1 MTESTLVSF
10 RRAIAT
16 HLTGILGQ
24 SIESLL
30 PLVQQNTSHRKASHS
45 VFSVVIKRL
54 QQLQSRSSGDGT
66 TAVLDEQVLER
77 CCTELS
83 ADTRECIVRVRRTK
97 DMLLFDPQPLQL
109 IQKAVGAIVERADGR
124 ESEEEGVLLL
134 GKRAREE
141 LSSGGKKVV
150 GVVVDGM
157 KTLQDENAFCSL
169 RRTVLTGFVARFLL
183 SESSGAASVKVLA
196 DLGRDEFLQ
205 DLDVESP
212 TLSDTINDSGDGY
225 LETIK
230 HALQTEPEIK
240 AQWSNTDDGAWVVDM
255 SAQKL
260 GQVKVFSSSR
270 TGLTS
275 DEKAKEMGDPTAVV
289 EMLVRMAQRFA
300 QYDSDGGDE
309 GKMRYI
315 WVIPDGRR
323 LFAEQ
328 VLFLA
333 RIIFPGVGRR
343 LQSDGEVDCSIS
355 EDEPERKKRAGAAA
369 AAESDVVK
377 DSRSSVKTKSWAD
390 SVEVV
395 YYGPAMGVDLPKDSS
410 LFTAA
415 TSNGGGEM
423 SEVVGYTNV
432 KMREVVERNRGGG
445 GVGGYSDAY
454 GNDDGY
460 DADDGDD
467 EGDGAEVLD
476 EAGLTRMS
484 NILSRSAVVVSCCG
498 GKRARKLNVSMSRIL
513 DGKGNSGVFL
523 QYVLSRLYGI
533 ERKSKARL
541 NASADLAH
549 ISSYTESFDLALLL
563 AEYPEILSGIHESLD
578 PSVLVTYLFN
588 LAAMVGQA
596 NRVLR
601 VKGMEVEVAE
611 ARWLVFWAAKRV
623 FEEGLMLLGLE
634 FLERM

>member
-1 MTESTLVSF
+1 MAESTLVSF
-10 RRAIAT
+10 RRTIAT

-66 TAVLDEQVLER
+66 AAVLDEQVLER

-83 ADTRECIVRVRRTK
+83 ADTRECIVR
-97 DMLLFDPQPLQL
+97 
-109 IQKAVGAIVERADGR
+109 
-124 ESEEEGVLLL
+124 
-134 GKRAREE
+134 
-141 LSSGGKKVV
+141 
-150 GVVVDGM
+150 
-157 KTLQDENAFCSL
+157 TLQDENAFCSL

-183 SESSGAASVKVLA
+183 SKSSGAANVKVLA

-230 HALQTEPEIK
+230 HALQTGPEIK
-240 AQWSNTDDGAWVVDM
+240 AQWSNTEAGAWVVDM

-275 DEKAKEMGDPTAVV
+275 DEKAKEMGDPTAVI
-289 EMLVRMAQRFA
+289 ETLVRMARQFA
-300 QYDSDGGDE
+300 RYGGGGGGGE
-309 GKMRYI
+309 GEMRYI

-333 RIIFPGVGRR
+333 RTIFPGVGRR

-355 EDEPERKKRAGAAA
+355 EDEPERKKRAGAT

-377 DSRSSVKTKSWAD
+377 DSRSSVKAKSWAD
-390 SVEVV
+390 SVEVM

-423 SEVVGYTNV
+423 SEVIDYTNV
-432 KMREVVERNRGGG
+432 KMREVVEQNRGGG
-445 GVGGYSDAY
+445 GVGGYSGAY
-454 GNDDGY
+454 GNDGY

-467 EGDGAEVLD
+467 EGNGAEVLD
-476 EAGLTRMS
+476 EAELTRMS

-513 DGKGNSGVFL
+513 DGK
-523 QYVLSRLYGI
+523 
-533 ERKSKARL
+533 A
-541 NASADLAH
+541 
-549 ISSYTESFDLALLL
+549 SYTESFDLALLL

>member
-1 MTESTLVSF
+1 MAESTLVSF

-54 QQLQSRSSGDGT
+54 QQLQSRSSGGGT
-66 TAVLDEQVLER
+66 TAVLDEQIWER

-83 ADTRECIVRVRRTK
+83 ADTREYIVRVWRTK

-109 IQKAVGAIVERADGR
+109 IQKAVGAIVERAGAR
-124 ESEEEGVLLL
+124 ERVGAEEEEEEEEEVLLL

-141 LSSGGKKVV
+141 LSSGGKKAV
-150 GVVVDGM
+150 GVIVDGM
-157 KTLQDENAFCSL
+157 KTLQDESAFSSL

-183 SESSGAASVKVLA
+183 SESNGASSVKVLA

-212 TLSDTINDSGDGY
+212 TLSDIINDSGDGF

-230 HALQTEPEIK
+230 HALWTEPEIK
-240 AQWSNTDDGAWVVDM
+240 AQWSNTEDGAWVVDM

-275 DEKAKEMGDPTAVV
+275 NEKAKEMGDPTVVV
-289 EMLVRMAQRFA
+289 ETLLRMARRFA
-300 QYDSDGGDE
+300 RYDGGGGGGDDE
-309 GKMRYI
+309 GEMRYI

-355 EDEPERKKRAGAAA
+355 EDEPERKKRAGAT

-377 DSRSSVKTKSWAD
+377 DSRSSAKTKSWAD

-423 SEVVGYTNV
+423 SEVIDYTNV
-432 KMREVVERNRGGG
+432 KMREVVEQNRGGG
-445 GVGGYSDAY
+445 GVGGYSGAY
-454 GNDDGY
+454 GNDGY

-476 EAGLTRMS
+476 EAELTRMS

-498 GKRARKLNVSMSRIL
+498 GKRARKLNISMSRIL

-549 ISSYTESFDLALLL
+549 ISSYTESLDLALLL

-578 PSVLVTYLFN
+578 PDGGSGEQGVEGEGDGGGGCRGEVVGVLG
-588 LAAMVGQA
+588 GQ
-596 NRVLR
+596 
-601 VKGMEVEVAE
+601 
-611 ARWLVFWAAKRV
+611 
-623 FEEGLMLLGLE
+623 EGL
-634 FLERM
+634 

>member
-1 MTESTLVSF
+1 MAESTLVSF

-16 HLTGILGQ
+16 HLAGILGQ
-24 SIESLL
+24 SIESVL

-54 QQLQSRSSGDGT
+54 QQLQSRNSGEG
-66 TAVLDEQVLER
+66 TAVVLVEQVLEK

-83 ADTRECIVRVRRTK
+83 ADTREYIVGARRTK

-109 IQKAVGAIVERADGR
+109 IQKAVGDIVERAGGR
-124 ESEEEGVLLL
+124 ERV
-134 GKRAREE
+134 
-141 LSSGGKKVV
+141 
-150 GVVVDGM
+150 
-157 KTLQDENAFCSL
+157 TLQDENAFCSL
-169 RRTVLTGFVARFLL
+169 RRTFLTGFVARFLL
-183 SESSGAASVKVLA
+183 FESSGTSTVKVVA
-196 DLGRDEFLQ
+196 DVGSDEFLQ
-205 DLDVESP
+205 GLDVESP

-240 AQWSNTDDGAWVVDM
+240 AQWSSIENGAWVVDM

-270 TGLTS
+270 TELTS
-275 DEKAKEMGDPTAVV
+275 DEKPKEMGDPAAVV
-289 EMLVRMAQRFA
+289 ETLVRMARRFA
-300 QYDSDGGDE
+300 RYEGGE
-309 GKMRYI
+309 GEVRYI
-315 WVIPDGRR
+315 WVVPDGRR

-343 LQSDGEVDCSIS
+343 LQSEEKIDCSTS
-355 EDEPERKKRAGAAA
+355 EDEPERKKRAGVTT
-369 AAESDVVK
+369 AESDIAK
-377 DSRSSVKTKSWAD
+377 DSVSSVKTKSWAD

-395 YYGPAMGVDLPKDSS
+395 YYGPATGVDLPKDSS
-410 LFTAA
+410 LLNAA
-415 TSNGGGEM
+415 TGNSG
-423 SEVVGYTNV
+423 SEISGVIDYTNV
-432 KMREVVERNRGGG
+432 KMCEVVEQNRGSG
-445 GVGGYSDAY
+445 GVGGYSGAY
-454 GNDDGY
+454 GNDGY
-460 DADDGDD
+460 DDDDGGNGGDD
-467 EGDGAEVLD
+467 AEVLD
-476 EAGLTRMS
+476 EAELTRMS
-484 NILSRSAVVVSCCG
+484 KILSRSALVVACCG

-541 NASADLAH
+541 NASADLSH

>member
-1 MTESTLVSF
+1 MAESTLVSF

-16 HLTGILGQ
+16 HLAGILGQ
-24 SIESLL
+24 SIESVL
-30 PLVQQNTSHRKASHS
+30 PLVQQNISHRKASHS

-54 QQLQSRSSGDGT
+54 QQLQSRNSGEG
-66 TAVLDEQVLER
+66 TAVVSVEQVLEK

-83 ADTRECIVRVRRTK
+83 ADTREYIVGARRTK

-109 IQKAVGAIVERADGR
+109 IQKAVGDIVERAGGR
-124 ESEEEGVLLL
+124 ERVVGMKEEKEVL

-141 LSSGGKKVV
+141 LSSGRRKVT
-150 GVVVDGM
+150 VVVDGV

-169 RRTVLTGFVARFLL
+169 RRTFLTGFVARFLL
-183 SESSGAASVKVLA
+183 SESSGTSSVKVVA
-196 DLGRDEFLQ
+196 DVGSDEFLQ
-205 DLDVESP
+205 GLDVESP
-212 TLSDTINDSGDGY
+212 TLPDTINDSGDGY

-240 AQWSNTDDGAWVVDM
+240 AQWSNIENGAWVVDM

-270 TGLTS
+270 TELTS
-275 DEKAKEMGDPTAVV
+275 DEKPKEMGDPAAVV
-289 EMLVRMAQRFA
+289 ETLVRMARRFA
-300 QYDSDGGDE
+300 RYEGGE
-309 GKMRYI
+309 GEVRYI
-315 WVIPDGRR
+315 WVVPDGRR

-343 LQSDGEVDCSIS
+343 LQSEGKIDCSTS
-355 EDEPERKKRAGAAA
+355 EDEPERKKRAGVTT
-369 AAESDVVK
+369 AESDIAK
-377 DSRSSVKTKSWAD
+377 DSVSSVKTKSWAD

-395 YYGPAMGVDLPKDSS
+395 YYGPATGVDLPKDSS
-410 LFTAA
+410 LLNAA
-415 TSNGGGEM
+415 TGNSGGEI
-423 SEVVGYTNV
+423 SGVIDYTNV
-432 KMREVVERNRGGG
+432 KMREVVEQNRGSG
-445 GVGGYSDAY
+445 GVGGYSEAY
-454 GNDDGY
+454 GNDGY
-460 DADDGDD
+460 DDDDGGNGGDD
-467 EGDGAEVLD
+467 AEVLD
-476 EAGLTRMS
+476 EAELTRMS
-484 NILSRSAVVVSCCG
+484 KILSRSALAVACCG

-541 NASADLAH
+541 NASADLSH

-611 ARWLVFWAAKRV
+611 ARWLVLWAAKRV

>member
-1 MTESTLVSF
+1 MAESTLVSF

-16 HLTGILGQ
+16 HLAGILGQ
-24 SIESLL
+24 SIENLL

-54 QQLQSRSSGDGT
+54 QQLQSKNSGEGT
-66 TAVLDEQVLER
+66 AAVLDEQVLER

-83 ADTRECIVRVRRTK
+83 ADTHKHVVGARRTK

-109 IQKAVGAIVERADGR
+109 IQKAVDGIVDRAGGK
-124 ESEEEGVLLL
+124 EKVGVEEVL
-134 GKRAREE
+134 GKRTREE
-141 LSSGGKKVV
+141 VSSERRK
-150 GVVVDGM
+150 VVVDGV
-157 KTLQDENAFCSL
+157 KTLQDENAFCGL
-169 RRTVLTGFVARFLL
+169 RRTILTGFVARFLL
-183 SESSGAASVKVLA
+183 SESNGTASVKVVA
-196 DLGRDEFLQ
+196 DLGSDEFLQ
-205 DLDVESP
+205 GLDIESQ

-230 HALQTEPEIK
+230 HALQTKPEIK
-240 AQWSNTDDGAWVVDM
+240 AQWSKTEDGGWVVDM

-289 EMLVRMAQRFA
+289 ETLVRMARRFVR
-300 QYDSDGGDE
+300 YGGGE
-309 GKMRYI
+309 EKVRYI
-315 WVIPDGRR
+315 WVVPDGRR

-333 RIIFPGVGRR
+333 GIIFPGVGRQV
-343 LQSDGEVDCSIS
+343 QSDEEVECSTS
-355 EDEPERKKRAGAAA
+355 EDEPERKKRVGTT
-369 AAESDVVK
+369 AAESAVAK
-377 DSRSSVKTKSWAD
+377 DSGSSVETRSWAD

-395 YYGPAMGVDLPKDSS
+395 YYGPATGVDLPKDPS
-410 LFTAA
+410 LLTAA
-415 TSNGGGEM
+415 TGNGGREM
-423 SEVVGYTNV
+423 SGVIDYTNV
-432 KMREVVERNRGGG
+432 KMREVVEQNRGGG
-445 GVGGYSDAY
+445 GVGGYSGAY
-454 GNDDGY
+454 GNDGY
-460 DADDGDD
+460 DDDDGDD
-467 EGDGAEVLD
+467 EGDDAEGLD
-476 EAGLTRMS
+476 EAELTRMS
-484 NILSRSAVVVSCCG
+484 KILSRSALVVSCCG
-498 GKRARKLNVSMSRIL
+498 GKRARKLNVSLSRIL

-533 ERKSKARL
+533 ERKSKVRL
-541 NASADLAH
+541 NASADLSH